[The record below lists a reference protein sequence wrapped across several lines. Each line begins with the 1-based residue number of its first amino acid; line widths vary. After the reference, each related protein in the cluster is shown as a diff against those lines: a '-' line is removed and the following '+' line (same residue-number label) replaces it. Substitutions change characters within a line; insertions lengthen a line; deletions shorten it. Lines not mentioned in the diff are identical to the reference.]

1 MRTLALFIILITM
14 PMTSQA
20 QLNNP
25 RGIPF
30 QWKTDTSSKTV
41 QLSEIT
47 MVLPRHSF
55 PAIDFP
61 DFMGQSEGLQ
71 HFLAEEPVIAVAI
84 DGQAKAYPLNMLTMH
99 EISND
104 RLAGVPILSTYCP
117 LCNASVVYDRR
128 LTYGGETQ
136 VLEFEVSG
144 MLRHSD
150 MVMADQQTESW
161 WQQLTG
167 TAIVGEL
174 AGKTLDIIPSQV
186 IALGDFFERYP
197 DGLVL
202 SPDTGTDAEAQYGQN
217 PYEHYD
223 ASAGKPYARYFEHE
237 RIDERLPAMERVVDV
252 RGKDG
257 YRIYPFSVIAE
268 QEVINDTYDGQ
279 ALAVFYKSGMLSVLD
294 EREVKQS
301 KDVGMAAV
309 FEATLEGQT
318 LTFKKENGSF
328 VDLQTG
334 SSWDITGR
342 CTAGQL
348 KGKQLRPVPHSN
360 HFAFAWL
367 NFHPDSEVYKP

>member
-1 MRTLALFIILITM
+1 MRIFTLFTILIFL
-14 PMTSQA
+14 PMATSA

-30 QWKTDTSSKTV
+30 DWETDTSSRTV
-41 QLSEIT
+41 ELSEIT

-55 PAIDFP
+55 PAIDYP
-61 DFMGQSEGLQ
+61 DFIGKSEGLQ
-71 HFLAEEPVIAVAI
+71 QFLAEEPVIAVAI

-104 RLAGVPILSTYCP
+104 RLAGVPILPTYCP

-128 LTYGGETQ
+128 LQREGETR

-174 AGKTLDIIPSQV
+174 AGQTLDIIPSQV
-186 IALGDFFERYP
+186 IAVEDYFERYP
-197 DGLVL
+197 EGLIL
-202 SPDTGTDAEAQYGQN
+202 SPETGTDAEAQYGKN

-223 ASAGKPYARYFEHE
+223 ASSGKPYARYFEHNS
-237 RIDERLPAMERVVDV
+237 IDDRLPPMERVIDV
-252 RGKDG
+252 KGKDG
-257 YRIYPFSVIAE
+257 YRVYPFSAIVE
-268 QEVINDTYDGQ
+268 SGVINDTYDGR
-279 ALAVFYKSGMLSVLD
+279 AIVIFHKSGMLSVLD
-294 EREVKQS
+294 EREIKQS
-301 KDVGMAAV
+301 TDIGMAAV
-309 FEATLEGQT
+309 FDATLGGQR
-318 LTFKKENGSF
+318 LTFEKRGAKF

-334 SSWDITGR
+334 SIWDITGQ
-342 CTAGQL
+342 CNAGEL
-348 KGKQLRPVPHSN
+348 KGKQLSAIPHSN

-367 NFHPDSEVYKP
+367 NFYPDSEVYQP